1 MKSQTLLNVALIP
14 IIATSAAFSYSAKG
28 SSPSSPPSA
37 PRSAKP
43 PQDPKVAPK
52 PFAGKESEAF
62 KQAVLKRLR
71 KRDFKWIDK
80 EASKART
87 YKERLPGGYWKL
99 RSLYS
104 VMERPMTGEQPSEG
118 DWEDLIRDLSAW
130 SQQHPES
137 VTAKVALATAW
148 QQYAWKARGG
158 GYSGSVGNVAH
169 ETFQKRLANAAE
181 LLTAASSLKEK
192 CPHWF
197 VTAIWVGLGQGWERG
212 SLDRVFD
219 DAIKLEPTYYYLY
232 QAKATYLLPRWRG
245 EEGEWERFAEDS
257 ALRLGGHQGDI
268 VRFTVYSQMMSLHD
282 TTFMNTHQHVV
293 PKLIDG
299 FRSLEKLYEA
309 SPHRLNEA
317 CFFAAFGND
326 LATASELF
334 KRVGEDYDPS
344 VWRSNQA
351 FEVYRSGIQLR
362 IRLSQNQLQVP
373 AQSSQQK
380 TPPKN

>member
-1 MKSQTLLNVALIP
+1 MKRQALLNAALIP
-14 IIATSAAFSYSAKG
+14 IIATSAACPYSVNG
-28 SSPSSPPSA
+28 WS
-37 PRSAKP
+37 PRSPLSVPQSANP

-52 PFAGKESEAF
+52 PVAGKESEAY
-62 KQAVLKRLR
+62 KQTVLKRLR
-71 KRDFKWIDK
+71 KRDFKWIDN

-104 VMERPMTGEQPSEG
+104 VMEKPMTGEQPSEG

-137 VTAKVALATAW
+137 VTAKVALATVW
-148 QQYAWKARGG
+148 QQYAWKARGM
-158 GYSGSVGNVAH
+158 GSANTVSDVAR

-181 LLTAASSLKEK
+181 ILTAATSLKEK

-212 SLDRVFD
+212 ALDRVFD

-232 QAKATYLLPRWRG
+232 QAKATYLLPRWIG
-245 EEGEWERFAEDS
+245 VEGEWERFAEDS
-257 ALRLGGHQGDI
+257 ALHLGGHQGDI

-282 TTFMNTHQHVV
+282 VTFMNTHQHVV

-299 FRSLEKLYEA
+299 FRSLEKLYGA

-317 CFFAAFGND
+317 CYFAVFGND

-344 VWRSNQA
+344 VWRSNQH

-362 IRLSQNQLQVP
+362 IRLSKNQTENP
-373 AQSSQQK
+373 AQTSPQK
-380 TPPKN
+380 TPPQN